1 MKNEIIDLANYA
13 PYFRLPEN
21 EGFSMRIGGT
31 VYEITTHFDTEGKES
46 VLQQFRD
53 LILEIH
59 RF

>member
-21 EGFSMRIGGT
+21 EGFSMRTGGT
-31 VYEITTHFDTEGKES
+31 VTTHFNTEGKES

-59 RF
+59 RI